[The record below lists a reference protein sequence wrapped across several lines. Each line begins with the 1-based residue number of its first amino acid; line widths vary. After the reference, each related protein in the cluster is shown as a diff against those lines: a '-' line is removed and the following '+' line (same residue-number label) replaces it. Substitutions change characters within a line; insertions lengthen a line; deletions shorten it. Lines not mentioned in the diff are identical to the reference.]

1 MADDG
6 EAAPG
11 LGGEDT
17 EAPTGGSGAE
27 GGDGGVGPIRDQ
39 TASRRIGRL
48 VVAVVGVVFVYYA
61 LPVGD
66 LPSRWAAVF
75 TVGGLLL
82 GLASLVHVA
91 VRQVR
96 VMAAAGLGDPRV
108 RLDVLVLV
116 VIVVVPLFALT
127 SYAVQQVDDTQFAD
141 LETKTDALYFTLA
154 TLTTVGYG
162 DVHAAGQWARAL
174 VSVQIVVNVVFV
186 AAVVSLAR
194 AEFRARAAGHRP
206 GTAGRAADSVAED
219 LDER

>member
-1 MADDG
+1 MADESG
-6 EAAPG
+6 AAPG
-11 LGGEDT
+11 LGGEDGG
-17 EAPTGGSGAE
+17 ARAGGSGAE
-27 GGDGGVGPIRDQ
+27 GGDGPIRDQ
-39 TASRRIGRL
+39 TVSRRVGRL
-48 VVAVVGVVFVYYA
+48 AVAVVGVVFIYYA

-82 GLASLVHVA
+82 GLAFLVYVA

-96 VMAAAGLGDPRV
+96 VMAAAGPGDPRV
-108 RLDVLVLV
+108 RLDVLALV

-127 SYAVQQVDDTQFAD
+127 SYAVQQADDTQFAD

-162 DVHAAGQWARAL
+162 DVHATGQWARAL

-194 AEFRARAAGHRP
+194 AEFRARASGRRRGP
-206 GTAGRAADSVAED
+206 VGRAAGSVAED
-219 LDER
+219 VDER